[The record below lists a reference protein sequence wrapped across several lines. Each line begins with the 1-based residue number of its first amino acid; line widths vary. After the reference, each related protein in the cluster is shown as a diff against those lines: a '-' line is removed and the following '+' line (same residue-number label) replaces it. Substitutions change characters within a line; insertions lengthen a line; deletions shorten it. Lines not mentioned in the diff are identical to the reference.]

1 MEWIR
6 VKNNQR
12 FTLAA
17 ELKAEKRDAVPTDP
31 ENQDQSNSGEPATQ
45 AQQVDGKPVISGY
58 AVVFNS
64 PSLKMSTNDGTE
76 FVEMIDSAALDGLDL
91 SKLVLLNSHNWAQPL
106 ARSDNGT
113 LTTSVDDTGLKFT
126 AELDPSVSY
135 AMDTYNNIKNGVI
148 GGCSFTFDLDNGD
161 DTWSQ
166 DTASGQVT
174 RTVNHIKD
182 LYELTTT
189 AIPSYGQSSVQQV
202 IQIESRS
209 YEKFI
214 NQEKEPDNMA
224 KQTIIDPNT
233 NEDDNKTG
241 VPAFEAYVRSHGET
255 RDGLNTS
262 GASAVIPKE
271 LVTPVFQ
278 LKQSTYNLAQYATVK
293 QVSSGSGTYPISTSR
308 QSAVLATKEE
318 LADIADVNANMFTE
332 VPFDVKTRAGK
343 IALSNEVVEDA
354 EVDIVSEVKAQLQQL
369 VDNTDNTQIMGL
381 LTGTDFAKA
390 TATGIDDLKK
400 IFNVTLDPA
409 LSKMWLVNQSG
420 FNYLDTLKDS
430 EGRYLLQPNPTAP
443 SGFTLLGAP
452 VVMISDKLLANN
464 ADGTFPMI
472 AGDLSQAVAVF
483 RRNQVTAQWDK
494 FDQFSQGLSVIVRND
509 YEVIDKSAVINVAL
523 GTATSGK

>member
-1 MEWIR
+1 MKQDRRLTID
-6 VKNNQR
+6 
-12 FTLAA
+12 A
-17 ELKAEKRDAVPTDP
+17 ELRAQTPQPETPEDGPAENSADP
-31 ENQDQSNSGEPATQ
+31 QPKGSQ
-45 AQQVDGKPVISGY
+45 ANKGKTISGY
-58 AVVFNS
+58 AIVWNS
-64 PSLKMSTNDGTE
+64 PSKDLGGFTE
-76 FVEMIDSAALDGLDL
+76 IVTPKALDGVDL
-91 SKLVLLNSHNWAQPL
+91 SNVLMLNNHDYTQVL
-106 ARSDNGT
+106 ASVKAGT
-113 LTTSVDDTGLKFT
+113 LTLETDDKGLHFIAQLPNTSFANDVYEEVQSGNVDSCSFGFDSDDDTDQWAKDDDGNITRTINQVKSLF
-126 AELDPSVSY
+126 DVSVVAVPAY
-135 AMDTYNNIKNGVI
+135 
-148 GGCSFTFDLDNGD
+148 D
-161 DTWSQ
+161 DTNVQ
-166 DTASGQVT
+166 VDT
-174 RTVNHIKD
+174 
-182 LYELTTT
+182 
-189 AIPSYGQSSVQQV
+189 
-202 IQIESRS
+202 RS

-271 LVTPVFQ
+271 LITPVFQ

-381 LTGTDFAKA
+381 LTGTSFAKA
-390 TATGIDDLKK
+390 TASNIDDLKK

-509 YEVIDKSAVINVAL
+509 YEVIDKSAAINVAL

>member
-1 MEWIR
+1 MKQDRRLTID
-6 VKNNQR
+6 
-12 FTLAA
+12 A
-17 ELKAEKRDAVPTDP
+17 ELRAQTPQP
-31 ENQDQSNSGEPATQ
+31 ETPEDGDSTTPQTQDSQ
-45 AQQVDGKPVISGY
+45 ANKGKTISGY
-58 AVVFNS
+58 AIVWNS
-64 PSLKMSTNDGTE
+64 PSKDLGGFTE
-76 FVEMIDSAALDGLDL
+76 IVTPKALDGVDL
-91 SKLVLLNSHNWAQPL
+91 SNVLMLNNHDYTQVL
-106 ARSDNGT
+106 ASVKAGT
-113 LTTSVDDTGLKFT
+113 LTLETDDKGLHFIAQLPNTSFANDVYEEVQSGNVDSCSFGFDSDDDTDEWAKDDDGNITRTINQVKSLF
-126 AELDPSVSY
+126 DVSVVAVPAY
-135 AMDTYNNIKNGVI
+135 
-148 GGCSFTFDLDNGD
+148 D
-161 DTWSQ
+161 DTNVQ
-166 DTASGQVT
+166 VDT
-174 RTVNHIKD
+174 
-182 LYELTTT
+182 
-189 AIPSYGQSSVQQV
+189 
-202 IQIESRS
+202 RS

-271 LVTPVFQ
+271 LITPVFQ

-343 IALSNEVVEDA
+343 IALSNEVVEDS

-381 LTGTDFAKA
+381 LTGTSFAKA
-390 TATGIDDLKK
+390 AATSIDDLKK

-472 AGDLSQAVAVF
+472 VGDLSQAVAVF

>member
-1 MEWIR
+1 MKQDRRLTID
-6 VKNNQR
+6 
-12 FTLAA
+12 A
-17 ELKAEKRDAVPTDP
+17 ELRAQMPQSETPEDGPAENSADP
-31 ENQDQSNSGEPATQ
+31 QPKGSQTSK
-45 AQQVDGKPVISGY
+45 GKTISGY
-58 AVVFNS
+58 AIVWNS
-64 PSLKMSTNDGTE
+64 PSKDLGGFTE
-76 FVEMIDSAALDGLDL
+76 VVTPKALDGVDL
-91 SKLVLLNSHNWAQPL
+91 SNVLMLNNHDYTQVL
-106 ARSDNGT
+106 ASVKAGT
-113 LTTSVDDTGLKFT
+113 LTLETDDKGLHFTAQLPNTSFANDVYEEVQSGNVDSCSFGFDSDDDTDEWTKDDGGNITRTINQVKSLF
-126 AELDPSVSY
+126 DVSVVAVPAY
-135 AMDTYNNIKNGVI
+135 
-148 GGCSFTFDLDNGD
+148 D
-161 DTWSQ
+161 DTNVQ
-166 DTASGQVT
+166 VDT
-174 RTVNHIKD
+174 
-182 LYELTTT
+182 
-189 AIPSYGQSSVQQV
+189 
-202 IQIESRS
+202 RS

-224 KQTIIDPNT
+224 KQTIIDPNS
-233 NEDDNKTG
+233 NENKTG
-241 VPAFEAYVRSHGET
+241 IPAFEQYVRTHGET
-255 RDGLNTS
+255 RDGLKTD

-271 LVTPVFQ
+271 LITPVFQ
-278 LKQSTYNLAQYATVK
+278 LKQSNYNLAQYATVK
-293 QVSSGSGTYPISTSR
+293 QVSSGSGTYPIATSQ
-308 QSAVLATKEE
+308 QSAVLATKDE
-318 LADIADVNANMFTE
+318 LADIADVDANMFTE

-354 EVDIVSEVKAQLQQL
+354 EVDIVSEVKTQLQQL

-381 LTGTDFAKA
+381 LTGASFAKA
-390 TATGIDDLKK
+390 TATNIDDLKK

-509 YEVIDKSAVINVAL
+509 YEVIDKTAVINVAL
-523 GTATSGK
+523 GTAPAGPASK

>member
-1 MEWIR
+1 MKQDRRLTIDAELR
-6 VKNNQR
+6 AQ
-12 FTLAA
+12 TPQPETPEDGAA
-17 ELKAEKRDAVPTDP
+17 ENSADP
-31 ENQDQSNSGEPATQ
+31 QPKGSQTSK
-45 AQQVDGKPVISGY
+45 GKTISGY
-58 AVVFNS
+58 AIVWNS
-64 PSLKMSTNDGTE
+64 PSKDLGGFTE
-76 FVEMIDSAALDGLDL
+76 IVTPKALDGVDL
-91 SKLVLLNSHNWAQPL
+91 SNVLMLNNHDYTQVL
-106 ARSDNGT
+106 ASVKAGT
-113 LTTSVDDTGLKFT
+113 LTLETDDKGLHFTAQLPNTSFANDVYEEVQSGNVDSCSFGFDSDDDTDEWTK
-126 AELDPSVSY
+126 D
-135 AMDTYNNIKNGVI
+135 
-148 GGCSFTFDLDNGD
+148 DNGNITRTINQVKSLFDVSVVAVPAYD
-161 DTWSQ
+161 DTNVQ
-166 DTASGQVT
+166 VDT
-174 RTVNHIKD
+174 
-182 LYELTTT
+182 
-189 AIPSYGQSSVQQV
+189 
-202 IQIESRS
+202 RS

-271 LVTPVFQ
+271 LITPVFQ

-381 LTGTDFAKA
+381 LTGTSFAKA
-390 TATGIDDLKK
+390 TASNIDDLKK

-472 AGDLSQAVAVF
+472 VGDLSQAVAVF

-509 YEVIDKSAVINVAL
+509 YEVIDKSAAINVAL